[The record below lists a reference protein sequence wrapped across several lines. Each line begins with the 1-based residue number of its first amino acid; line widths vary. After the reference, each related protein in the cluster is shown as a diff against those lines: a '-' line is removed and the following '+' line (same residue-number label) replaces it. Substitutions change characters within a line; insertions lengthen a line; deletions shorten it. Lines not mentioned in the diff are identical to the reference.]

1 MKRRGFTIT
10 ELSVTIA
17 VSTVLL
23 LAIVALIV
31 SSQSYSQFRTVD
43 ALLDDEMKAIESGV
57 NSFINEIDTLGGFGA
72 PVISGGGDVNAE
84 ITLEKKV
91 GENATDEAKLTWDSG
106 TGILSGYIEG
116 TDPENGQEQIK
127 IVEKTYATVKTNK
140 LKSVTLSF
148 ANSAEDPNVIRC
160 MIIAS
165 VDRNGKKSS
174 ESNQRYYT
182 FIVVKRTTNP
192 TETSSGG
199 NTGN

>member
-72 PVISGGGDVNAE
+72 PVISGGGDSNSV
-84 ITLEKKV
+84 ITLKKKV
-91 GENATDEAKLTWDSG
+91 NDGVYDMAELTWG
-106 TGILSGYIEG
+106 NNTLSGYIEG

>member
-91 GENATDEAKLTWDSG
+91 EIAKEIGDVLWFCAALANDIGFDLETIGQMNYDKLYSRKKRGMLHGSG
-106 TGILSGYIEG
+106 
-116 TDPENGQEQIK
+116 DN
-127 IVEKTYATVKTNK
+127 
-140 LKSVTLSF
+140 
-148 ANSAEDPNVIRC
+148 R
-160 MIIAS
+160 
-165 VDRNGKKSS
+165 
-174 ESNQRYYT
+174 
-182 FIVVKRTTNP
+182 
-192 TETSSGG
+192 
-199 NTGN
+199 

>member
-72 PVISGGGDVNAE
+72 PVITGGGDSNSV
-84 ITLEKKV
+84 ITLTKKV
-91 GENATDEAKLTWDSG
+91 NDGVYDMAELTWDRG
-106 TGILSGYIEG
+106 TGILSGYIDVPTEG
-116 TDPENGQEQIK
+116 NTETVRNK
-127 IVEKTYATVKTNK
+127 KTYATVKSNK
-140 LKSVTLSF
+140 LKTVSLSF
-148 ANSAEDPNVIRC
+148 ANDPQNPNVIKC
-160 MIIAS
+160 VIIAS
-165 VDRNGKKSS
+165 VDRNGKKAS

-192 TETSSGG
+192 TETSSG
-199 NTGN
+199 NTGD

>member
-72 PVISGGGDVNAE
+72 PVITGGGGSNSV
-84 ITLEKKV
+84 ITLKKKV
-91 GENATDEAKLTWDSG
+91 NDGVYDMAELTWDSG
-106 TGILSGYIEG
+106 TGILSGYIDVPTEG
-116 TDPENGQEQIK
+116 NTGS
-127 IVEKTYATVKTNK
+127 VRVVKTYATVKSNK
-140 LKSVTLSF
+140 LKTVSLSF
-148 ANSAEDPNVIRC
+148 ANDPQNPNVIRC
-160 MIIAS
+160 VIIAS
-165 VDRNGKKSS
+165 VDRNGKKAS

-192 TETSSGG
+192 TETSSG